1 MKIAV
6 VTGASSGLGREYV
19 RLLAEKSEKYEKLDE
34 IWVIARRA
42 ERLEELK
49 KDSPVP
55 LRVIAADLTDES
67 QLRKI
72 GGFLQAEKPEL
83 RLLVNAAGFGKIGS
97 FETIPPEE
105 SARMIDLDCRA
116 PVMLCQIAL
125 LYMPSGARI
134 LNVCSTAGFS
144 PFQFLAVY
152 SASKSFLYRYS
163 RALRV
168 ELLSRGISVT
178 AVCPYW
184 IRDTEFIPTAE
195 NRKTIYVNE
204 AAGSSKPIGANA
216 AKADAEKHMP
226 AASAKTDPAAGTA
239 AGMST
244 ETAIKTAGES
254 GLQEPAQQRFIRH
267 YPLSSTRKTVA
278 AWSLGDTYRR
288 FAVSTP
294 GPVCTAHRIAAKV
307 IPSELMMGI
316 WALLRRV

>member
-1 MKIAV
+1 MKIAI

-49 KDSPVP
+49 NDSQIP

-67 QLRKI
+67 RLRKI
-72 GGFLQAEKPEL
+72 GDLLQAEKPEL
-83 RLLVNAAGFGKIGS
+83 RLLVNAAGFGRIGS

-125 LYMPSGARI
+125 PYMPSGARI

-195 NRKTIYVNE
+195 SRQ
-204 AAGSSKPIGANA
+204 AHS
-216 AKADAEKHMP
+216 
-226 AASAKTDPAAGTA
+226 
-239 AGMST
+239 
-244 ETAIKTAGES
+244 
-254 GLQEPAQQRFIRH
+254 QQRFIRS

-294 GPVCTAHRIAAKV
+294 GPVCTAHRIAAKI

-316 WALLRRV
+316 WALLRRA